1 MRKFSKLMVAAAT
14 LLSTLG
20 AGVAADAME
29 QRRGYEGRYERQGSY
44 DRNYRSDRDRRYDRR
59 DRDRRSD
66 WRDRDRRGYDRNGT
80 DADVARR
87 NYEIERDMQTCYRNG
102 RRICPN

>member
-1 MRKFSKLMVAAAT
+1 MRTFSKLMVAAAA
-14 LLSTLG
+14 LLSTT
-20 AGVAADAME
+20 GVGIAAQAME
-29 QRRGYEGRYERQGSY
+29 QRRGYDGGYERQRGY
-44 DRNYRSDRDRRYDRR
+44 DRNYRSDRERRYDRR

-66 WRDRDRRGYDRNGT
+66 RRDQDRRGYQRNGT

-87 NYEIERDMQTCYRNG
+87 NYELERDMQTCYRNG

>member
-1 MRKFSKLMVAAAT
+1 MKNFSKLMVAAAT
-14 LLSTLG
+14 LVSTLG
-20 AGVAADAME
+20 VGVAADAME
-29 QRRGYEGRYERQGSY
+29 QRRGYDGRYERQRSY
-44 DRNYRSDRDRRYDRR
+44 DRNDRSDRDRGYDRR

-66 WRDRDRRGYDRNGT
+66 SRERDGRGYQRNGT

-87 NYEIERDMQTCYRNG
+87 NYELERDMQTCYRNG